1 MTPTSFIRAIRSG
14 GASRA
19 VAETLSPATMIRRT
33 APRDLHTA
41 SASEPGDLP
50 TVVYDQLRRL
60 IVLGRLSP
68 GGRISENELAARL
81 GVSRTPIR
89 GALQRLRQE
98 GLVVALEGGKLM
110 RLAVAPLTR
119 EDAHELLNLLGAL
132 EGVAARW
139 IAGMDEEVRRE
150 VGAELREVNQELA
163 RLVAAERADPE
174 EVFRVHSLFHTSQ
187 VEAVQ
192 APRLIANHRTI
203 WPQAE
208 RYRRAYVTGMP
219 TGLQQEVAEHEAV
232 IRCLEQGDADGAQ
245 LAVQANWMHTAE
257 RLQLVIQRTGAR
269 GDW

>member
-1 MTPTSFIRAIRSG
+1 MTPFSLAHFPHG
-14 GASRA
+14 GAARA
-19 VAETLSPATMIRRT
+19 ATETLSPGSMRRRT
-33 APRDLHTA
+33 VAGRERAAPDA
-41 SASEPGDLP
+41 GPSDLP

-132 EGVAARW
+132 EGMAARW
-139 IAGMDEEVRRE
+139 IAEMDERFRH
-150 VGAELREVNQELA
+150 GLAAELRGLNGELA
-163 RLVAAERADPE
+163 RLLETPGADPE
-174 EVFRVHSLFHTSQ
+174 EVFRVHSLFHTTL
-187 VEAVQ
+187 VDAVQ
-192 APRLIANHRTI
+192 APRLIASYHTI

-208 RYRRAYVTGMP
+208 RYRRAYVTGAP
-219 TGLQQEVAEHEAV
+219 TGLRLEIPEHDAMV
-232 IRCLEQGDADGAQ
+232 RCLEQGDADGAQ
-245 LAVQANWMHTAE
+245 LAVQANWAHTAE
-257 RLQLVIQRTGAR
+257 RLQSVIARTGAR